1 MRKTLLSAAFA
12 GGLALAA
19 GGALADEPTQLTAAQ
34 MDGVTAGAT
43 FFGLGAAA
51 GLGDFINVSSGLQLG
66 AAVGNN
72 AFSFGNFSNQ
82 SVSLLSPAVS
92 FSGQI
97 IQATN

>member
-1 MRKTLLSAAFA
+1 MRMSLLSAAFA

-19 GGALADEPTQLTAAQ
+19 GGAMAGEPIQLTATQ

-43 FFGLGAAA
+43 FFGLGAAL
-51 GLGDFINVSSGLQLG
+51 GIGDFVNVSAGTQLG

-72 AFSFGNFSNQ
+72 AFSFGNFSN
-82 SVSLLSPAVS
+82 STVSLLGDGFS
-92 FSGQI
+92 FSGQV